1 MTRMTVVIGSTSAKH
16 RIMAPPLEAEIAVE
30 LFGAMARR
38 CSSMDVLNS
47 LLGANRWIFE
57 NLPPRLKER
66 ALELIILAH
75 DKIADDNCESDDVH
89 HRSDDAERR
98 WLRAVEDARDD
109 PQARPGSR
117 PRRYGRAAEGRGRL
131 GHEQRDDRPQGLRRA
146 GQGGGAMTWHERTRH
161 EQHKFNL
168 ESIYGYENQ

>member
-98 WLRAVEDARDD
+98 WLRAVEDARDEILK
-109 PQARPGSR
+109 PALARV
-117 PRRYGRAAEGRGRL
+117 RADMDALPKDEADWVMNNVMIDLKAFAEL
-131 GHEQRDDRPQGLRRA
+131 VKEVAP
-146 GQGGGAMTWHERTRH
+146 
-161 EQHKFNL
+161 
-168 ESIYGYENQ
+168 